1 MVDDT
6 FTKSHGMA
14 KQLHSSVVTAVH
26 VNSFVFVDSDENVQ
40 SSNVWHTAAL
50 HDINEDFDQLSL
62 DPADNLF
69 ECLSRYSV
77 WFAGRSG
84 LQYSQLSLCLSIC
97 YFLQWVLGRWMS
109 LWLVCGPYSVSRSL
123 ENAAHCMIYPLVSKV
138 WYCSLL

>member
-84 LQYSQLSLCLSIC
+84 LQYSQLSSISPFVTSYSGSWVGGCLCGW
-97 YFLQWVLGRWMS
+97 YVVLTRLVG
-109 LWLVCGPYSVSRSL
+109 LWKTLPI
-123 ENAAHCMIYPLVSKV
+123 A
-138 WYCSLL
+138 